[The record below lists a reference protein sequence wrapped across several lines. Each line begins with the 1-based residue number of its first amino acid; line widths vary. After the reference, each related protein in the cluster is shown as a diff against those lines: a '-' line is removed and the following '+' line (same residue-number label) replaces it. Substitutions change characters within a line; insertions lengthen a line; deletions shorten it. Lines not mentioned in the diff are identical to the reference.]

1 MEQNGTGGAE
11 REAHLL
17 DYWKVVVRRR
27 WVVYL
32 MTAVI
37 TTAAALAA
45 FMQRPVY
52 RATVQLQ
59 IEQSTP
65 RLLPFQDVNAAV
77 NEPGAD
83 FYQTQYRIIQSRNIA
98 RRVIEALD
106 LAHTPQFV
114 GEVAAGASK
123 GAAPEARSAEGD
135 AWIVDLF
142 LGNLTVT
149 PIHNSRLVSV
159 SFDSPAADLAARVA
173 NAVAD
178 AYITF
183 TLDTGYTTSES
194 ASNSMAQ
201 QIKDLQDDI
210 ARSMRALQEYA
221 RDHQLLFVND
231 QQNSAEQDLAA
242 LRAEYGRAQMERI
255 AKEANYRALKE
266 ADAGSVREVAA
277 NPVIAEL
284 RSTCANLEK
293 DFAERSDKFKP
304 DWPPMIDLRSRLEAA
319 RKQLETET
327 LRIAGRVIAT
337 AEVEYREVV
346 QKEAGLKAALDRM
359 TSQVQGLNLSAITYY
374 SLKTDLE
381 SKKKNLQTI
390 LEREGQTGISA
401 RLSDKATSNIRVVDR
416 AEVPRAPFK
425 PQRKLSILFGLMC
438 GLVLGTALAFF
449 LEYMDNSIKTPEDIE
464 THLNLPTLAVVPSMT
479 QLLAGRYYGG
489 QRSVPEGPAPP
500 VEMVTQAAPKSH
512 VAEAYR
518 ELRTSL
524 LFSSADAPP
533 SRIMITSCQ
542 SGEGKTATSI
552 NLAVSLTQ
560 LGRRVLLV
568 DADLRKPRIHK
579 ALGVPGSRGL
589 SNVLSG
595 NAEVA
600 DMIVQTSITGLWIL
614 PSGPIP
620 PNPSELLDSAR
631 LKEICRLAEPPAGF
645 DHIVFD
651 SPPVLYCADP
661 AILSTRVDA
670 VILIIQGGK
679 VSCDLAVRG
688 RDKLL
693 QSRARLVGA
702 VLNNVSLED
711 QKYYYYSRGYYEYR
725 QPVTDEVTQQASGA
739 GLKRLK

>member
-32 MTAVI
+32 TTAVI
-37 TTAAALAA
+37 TTAATLAA

-65 RLLPFQDVNAAV
+65 KFLPFQDVNAAV

-123 GAAPEARSAEGD
+123 GAAPGARSAEDD

-142 LGNLTVT
+142 LGNLMVT
-149 PIHNSRLVSV
+149 PIRNSRLVSV

-183 TLDTGYTTSES
+183 TLDTGYTKSES
-194 ASNSMAQ
+194 ASNSMVQ

-221 RDHQLLFVND
+221 RDHQLLFVNG
-231 QQNSAEQDLAA
+231 QQNSAEQDLGA
-242 LRAEYGRAQMERI
+242 LRAEYGRAQMDRI
-255 AKEANYRALKE
+255 AKEASYRALKE
-266 ADAGSVREVAA
+266 ADPGSVREVAV

-284 RSTCANLEK
+284 RSSCANLEK
-293 DFAERSDKFKP
+293 DYAERSDKFKP

-319 RKQLETET
+319 RNQLETEK
-327 LRIAGRVIAT
+327 LRIAGRVVAT

-359 TSQVQGLNLSAITYY
+359 TSQVQGLNLSTITYY

-381 SKKKNLQTI
+381 SKKKNLETI
-390 LEREGQTGISA
+390 LDREGQTGISA
-401 RLSDKATSNIRVVDR
+401 RLSDKAMSNIRVVDR
-416 AEVPRAPFK
+416 AEVPSAPFK
-425 PQRKLSILFGLMC
+425 PRRKLSILFGLAC
-438 GLVLGTALAFF
+438 GLVLGTALGFF
-449 LEYMDNSIKTPEDIE
+449 LEYMDNSIKTPEDVE
-464 THLNLPTLAVVPSMT
+464 RHLNLPTLAVVPSMT
-479 QLLAGRYYGG
+479 ELHPGRYYGG
-489 QRSVPEGPAPP
+489 RRSVPEGPVPP
-500 VEMVTQAAPKSH
+500 IEMVTQVAPKSH
-512 VAEAYR
+512 LAEAYR

-579 ALGVPGSRGL
+579 ALGLPGSRGL

-600 DMIVQTSITGLWIL
+600 DMLVQTSIPGLWLL

-620 PNPSELLDSAR
+620 PNPSELLESAR
-631 LKEICRLAEPPAGF
+631 LKEICRLAEPPGGF

-670 VILIIQGGK
+670 VILIVHGGK
-679 VSCDLAVRG
+679 VSRDVAVRG

-693 QSRARLVGA
+693 QGRARLVG
-702 VLNNVSLED
+702 VVINNVSLED
-711 QKYYYYSRGYYEYR
+711 QKYYYSRDYYEYR
-725 QPVTDEVTQQASGA
+725 QPVADEVAQQATGA